1 MICVS
6 NYNCWI
12 FELILKKLNFLKKN
26 YILLILLITA
36 FFVQLMANKKIHQSK
51 KLEEENLNNKRDKIE
66 NCIDIENKSK
76 RTFYE
81 NLKLSEYC
89 IDKFGTKK

>member
-1 MICVS
+1 MICIS
-6 NYNCWI
+6 NYNCKI

-36 FFVQLMANKKIHQSK
+36 GLVQLMANKKNYQLK
-51 KLEEENLNNKRDKIE
+51 KLEEVNLNNERDKIE

-76 RTFYE
+76 RTYYE
-81 NLKLSEYC
+81 NIKLSEYC

>member
-1 MICVS
+1 M
-6 NYNCWI
+6 I

-36 FFVQLMANKKIHQSK
+36 GLVQLMANKKNYQLK
-51 KLEEENLNNKRDKIE
+51 KLEEVNLNNERDKIE

-76 RTFYE
+76 RTYYE
-81 NLKLSEYC
+81 NIKLSEYC

>member
-36 FFVQLMANKKIHQSK
+36 FFVQLMANKKIDQLK

-66 NCIDIENKSK
+66 NCIDIGNKSK

>member
-1 MICVS
+1 MICIS
-6 NYNCWI
+6 NYNCKI

-36 FFVQLMANKKIHQSK
+36 CFVQLMANKKIYQLK
-51 KLEEENLNNKRDKIE
+51 KLEEENLNNERDKIE

>member
-1 MICVS
+1 
-6 NYNCWI
+6 
-12 FELILKKLNFLKKN
+12 LNFLKKN